1 MNCSDPALPFIARH
15 LRSRLI
21 SSPSIRRA
29 TRWVGARLKSIL
41 IPAVLPIVLVISPAS
56 AAERIYFSYGII
68 ERSISIDSLETYAR
82 QGTIEADLEAYTQ
95 YASPEQLEQ
104 LRTLLQAEA
113 ELSPVAIAQFLYT
126 DQGEILLR
134 RLGEII
140 QTEARESGFYALR
153 AALIL
158 AADDPGGLTPLN
170 VLRKFPVAGIRIDL
184 NRTLAVVSSLEQL
197 INQTAEAVN
206 AIEQQSEREAASD
219 PITDLSSP
227 PDPRRLGRFTWQR
240 QTITLNDTSRDR
252 TFVADVYL
260 PLEATSDPAYPLTP
274 VPSVPVIIMSHG
286 LGSDR
291 TTYAYLG
298 EHLASYGFAVAIPE
312 HPGSNADQLRALIEG
327 RASQVTEPAEFI
339 NRPLDVTY
347 LLDELERLN
356 QSDFAFQGRLDLR
369 QVGVVGQSFGGYT
382 ALALAGAQINF
393 QQLTEDCAA
402 EESTLNLSLLLQC
415 RAEELVP
422 PAADLRDERVA
433 AIMAINPIGSIIL
446 GPAGF
451 SEIDIPVML
460 VSGNADTVAPAL
472 LEQIRPFTWLTT
484 PNKYLLMMRG
494 STHFSTI
501 GTSEI
506 GSEIVT
512 LPPEIIGPSP
522 ALARSYINAM
532 STAFFQLHL
541 TKDTDYLRYLGAAY
555 AERISEPALPIDL
568 VRFLTPAQLAQALGE
583 PLESSSRLQSNFS
596 PNSNLLPN

>member
-1 MNCSDPALPFIARH
+1 MNCSEPALPLTARH
-15 LRSRLI
+15 TRSRPFALI
-21 SSPSIRRA
+21 RQHS
-29 TRWVGARLKSIL
+29 RWFKSRLKSIL
-41 IPAVLPIVLVISPAS
+41 IPAVLPAVLIASPAS

-68 ERSISIDSLETYAR
+68 ERSISIDSLETYAEE
-82 QGTIEADLEAYTQ
+82 GIIEPDLEAYAR
-95 YASPEQLEQ
+95 YATPEQLEQ
-104 LRTLLQAEA
+104 LRTLLSAKA

-134 RLGEII
+134 RLGAII
-140 QTEARESGFYALR
+140 QTEARESGFYAIR
-153 AALIL
+153 SALIL
-158 AADDPGGLTPLN
+158 AADDPEGLTPLN

-184 NRTLAVVSSLEQL
+184 NRTLTVVSNLEQL
-197 INQTAEAVN
+197 INQTTEAVN
-206 AIEQQSEREAASD
+206 AIEQQSELEATSD
-219 PITDLSSP
+219 PMIDLSSP
-227 PDPRRLGRFTWQR
+227 PDPRRLGSFTWQR
-240 QTITLNDTSRDR
+240 QTITLNDPSRDR
-252 TFVADVYL
+252 AFVADVYL
-260 PLEATSDPAYPLTP
+260 PLESTGDPTYPLAP
-274 VPSVPVIIMSHG
+274 VASAPVIVMSHG

-291 TTYAYLG
+291 TTYSYLG

-356 QSDFAFQGRLDLR
+356 QSDFAFQGRLNLQ

-382 ALALAGAQINF
+382 ALALAGAKINF
-393 QQLTEDCAA
+393 QQLAEDCANEA
-402 EESTLNLSLLLQC
+402 STLNLSLLLQC
-415 RAEELVP
+415 RAEELAS
-422 PAADLRDERVA
+422 PAVDLRDERVVA
-433 AIMAINPIGSIIL
+433 VMAINPIGSIIL

-501 GTSEI
+501 GTSET

-522 ALARSYINAM
+522 ALARSYIDAM
-532 STAFFQLHL
+532 STTFFQVHL
-541 TKDTDYLRYLGAAY
+541 AKDTAYLDYLKAAY
-555 AERISEPALPIDL
+555 AERISQPALPIDL
-568 VRFLTPAQLAQALGE
+568 VRFLTPAQLAQVLGE
-583 PLESSSRLQSNFS
+583 PVESSRLHSTSSIN
-596 PNSNLLPN
+596 

>member
-1 MNCSDPALPFIARH
+1 
-15 LRSRLI
+15 
-21 SSPSIRRA
+21 
-29 TRWVGARLKSIL
+29 
-41 IPAVLPIVLVISPAS
+41 
-56 AAERIYFSYGII
+56 
-68 ERSISIDSLETYAR
+68 
-82 QGTIEADLEAYTQ
+82 
-95 YASPEQLEQ
+95 
-104 LRTLLQAEA
+104 
-113 ELSPVAIAQFLYT
+113 
-126 DQGEILLR
+126 
-134 RLGEII
+134 
-140 QTEARESGFYALR
+140 
-153 AALIL
+153 
-158 AADDPGGLTPLN
+158 
-170 VLRKFPVAGIRIDL
+170 
-184 NRTLAVVSSLEQL
+184 
-197 INQTAEAVN
+197 
-206 AIEQQSEREAASD
+206 
-219 PITDLSSP
+219 SSP
-227 PDPRRLGRFTWQR
+227 PDPRRLGQFTWQR

-260 PLEATSDPAYPLTP
+260 PLEVTSDPTYPLMP

-415 RAEELVP
+415 RAEELVL

-460 VSGNADTVAPAL
+460 VSGNADTIAPAL

-541 TKDTDYLRYLGAAY
+541 AKDTDYLRYLGAAY

-596 PNSNLLPN
+596 PNSNLSLN

>member
-1 MNCSDPALPFIARH
+1 E
-15 LRSRLI
+15 
-21 SSPSIRRA
+21 
-29 TRWVGARLKSIL
+29 V
-41 IPAVLPIVLVISPAS
+41 
-56 AAERIYFSYGII
+56 
-68 ERSISIDSLETYAR
+68 
-82 QGTIEADLEAYTQ
+82 
-95 YASPEQLEQ
+95 
-104 LRTLLQAEA
+104 
-113 ELSPVAIAQFLYT
+113 
-126 DQGEILLR
+126 
-134 RLGEII
+134 
-140 QTEARESGFYALR
+140 
-153 AALIL
+153 
-158 AADDPGGLTPLN
+158 
-170 VLRKFPVAGIRIDL
+170 
-184 NRTLAVVSSLEQL
+184 
-197 INQTAEAVN
+197 
-206 AIEQQSEREAASD
+206 
-219 PITDLSSP
+219 
-227 PDPRRLGRFTWQR
+227 
-240 QTITLNDTSRDR
+240 
-252 TFVADVYL
+252 
-260 PLEATSDPAYPLTP
+260 TSDPTYPLMP

-415 RAEELVP
+415 RAEELVL

-460 VSGNADTVAPAL
+460 VSGNADTIAPAL

-541 TKDTDYLRYLGAAY
+541 AKDTDYLRYLGAAY

-596 PNSNLLPN
+596 PNSNLSLN